1 MGDHMSRA
9 KRIVAAVV
17 MVLSV
22 LVFALS
28 VAAVIGAWAIN
39 GPVTD
44 GMLGVLT
51 SIESS
56 VQVADTTISNF
67 SARID
72 QAQAVVNEIEDRV
85 VALGQE
91 DNPSELVVNVI
102 SELVNQDLQAVIEDM
117 RQTIH
122 TIEDIATSI
131 KNAIEALNSLP
142 FVSLQIPAVDKV
154 LEVAETVS
162 MLSTKVEELQAAI
175 DARIAGAIEELV
187 DVVTGITSSIDGLLS
202 QAQAALAEY
211 NARLT
216 QVEAGIAAL
225 KSTLPGLIDS
235 LSIALTLFGVW
246 MAFSQA
252 GLFVLGL
259 SFYNGRDL
267 LARWRDV
274 PLGIK
279 PPASEL
285 TSGDSASV

>member
-9 KRIVAAVV
+9 KRIVAVIV
-17 MVLSV
+17 MILSV
-22 LVFALS
+22 LVLALS

-44 GMLGVLT
+44 SILGILT
-51 SIESS
+51 SVEST
-56 VQVADTTISNF
+56 VHVADTTISNF

-91 DNPSELVVNVI
+91 ANPSELVVNLI
-102 SELVNQDLQAVIEDM
+102 SEIVDRDLQPIIEDM
-117 RQTIH
+117 RETIRS
-122 TIEDIATSI
+122 IEDLANGI
-131 KNAIEALNSLP
+131 KTTIEALNSLP
-142 FVSLQIPAVDKV
+142 FVSLQIPALDKV

-162 MLSTKVEELQAAI
+162 TLSTKVEELQAAI
-175 DARIAGAIEELV
+175 DARIAGAIDELV

-202 QAQAALAEY
+202 QAQASLAGY
-211 NARLT
+211 SARLA
-216 QVEAGIAAL
+216 QVEAGVATL
-225 KSTLPGLIDS
+225 KSTIPGMIDALS
-235 LSIALTLFGVW
+235 LALTLLWGW
-246 MAFSQA
+246 MAISQA

-274 PLGIK
+274 PPGVK
-279 PPASEL
+279 PPASEP
-285 TSGDSASV
+285 TSGDSATA

>member
-9 KRIVAAVV
+9 KRIVAVIV
-17 MVLSV
+17 MILSV
-22 LVFALS
+22 LVLALS

-44 GMLGVLT
+44 SILGILT
-51 SIESS
+51 SVEST
-56 VQVADTTISNF
+56 VHVADTTISNF

-91 DNPSELVVNVI
+91 ANPSELVVNLI
-102 SELVNQDLQAVIEDM
+102 SEIVDRDLQPIIEDM
-117 RQTIH
+117 RETIRS
-122 TIEDIATSI
+122 IEDLANGI
-131 KNAIEALNSLP
+131 KTTIEALNSLP
-142 FVSLQIPAVDKV
+142 FVSLQIPALDKV

-162 MLSTKVEELQAAI
+162 TLSTKVEELQAAI
-175 DARIAGAIEELV
+175 DARIAGAIDELV

-202 QAQAALAEY
+202 QAQASLAEY
-211 NARLT
+211 SARLA
-216 QVEAGIAAL
+216 QVEAGVATL
-225 KSTLPGLIDS
+225 KSTIPGMIDALS
-235 LSIALTLFGVW
+235 LALTLLWGW
-246 MAFSQA
+246 MAISQA

-274 PLGIK
+274 PPGVK
-279 PPASEL
+279 PPASEP
-285 TSGDSASV
+285 TSGDSATA